1 MFDLKNFQNFLKTMP
16 RQELLKEAFTHRT
29 YAVEHNLNY
38 DNQRLEFLGDAVVDT
53 ILSEYIFLLYADL
66 PEGDLTKLRSALVCE
81 GALAQLARRINLA
94 EDLRIGHGENE
105 SGGAFRDSTL
115 ADLFEAVFGA
125 IYLACGMEICRKG
138 LTELFAEE
146 FPDPRQMLVK
156 VNPKGKLQELSQ
168 HFWNRTPSYR
178 VFSQSGPQHD
188 PFYEVEVLLMQWVAR
203 GSGKN
208 RKAAEGDAARNL
220 YNFLHKKGIR
230 F

>member
-29 YAVEHNLNY
+29 YAVEHNLTY

-53 ILSEYIFLLYADL
+53 ILSEYIFLLYTDL

-81 GALAQLARRINLA
+81 SALAQLARKINLS

-125 IYLACGMEICRKG
+125 IYLACGLDTCREW
-138 LTELFAEE
+138 LTEL
-146 FPDPRQMLVK
+146 
-156 VNPKGKLQELSQ
+156 
-168 HFWNRTPSYR
+168 
-178 VFSQSGPQHD
+178 
-188 PFYEVEVLLMQWVAR
+188 
-203 GSGKN
+203 
-208 RKAAEGDAARNL
+208 
-220 YNFLHKKGIR
+220 
-230 F
+230 

>member
-1 MFDLKNFQNFLKTMP
+1 MFDLKKFHNFLKTMP
-16 RQELLKEAFTHRT
+16 RQELLKEAYTHRT
-29 YAVEHNLNY
+29 FAVEHNLTY

-53 ILSEYIFLLYADL
+53 ILSEYIFLLYTDL

-81 GALAQLARRINLA
+81 SALAQLARKINLA
-94 EDLRIGHGENE
+94 DDLRIGHGENE

-125 IYLACGMEICRKG
+125 IYLSCGLDTCREW
-138 LTELFAEE
+138 LTLLFAEE

-168 HFWNRTPSYR
+168 HFWNCTPAYN

-188 PFYEVEVLLMQWVAR
+188 PVYDVEVTLLQWVAR

-208 RKAAEGDAARNL
+208 RKAAEGNAARNL
-220 YNFLHKKGIR
+220 YNYLHKKGIR